1 MNVQLRPGPGRPPL
15 LSHAVSLILS
25 ELLSHAVSLIL
36 SELAQS
42 RVLVCIQGIGTMFRE
57 GRILCVLQV
66 TTEHV
71 LLGTQSGKI
80 WVFNTLESKLV
91 HASKQL
97 QDSVL
102 CLHLISR

>member
-1 MNVQLRPGPGRPPL
+1 MCTQSEYSVKAQLLIVRPGPQPL
-15 LSHAVSLILS
+15 
-25 ELLSHAVSLIL
+25 
-36 SELAQS
+36 S
-42 RVLVCIQGIGTMFRE
+42 RVTAFTLFKLAFSCVPVYIQGMGTMFRD

-80 WVFNTLESKLV
+80 WVFDTRCSELL
-91 HASKQL
+91 HASRQL
-97 QDSVL
+97 EDSVL